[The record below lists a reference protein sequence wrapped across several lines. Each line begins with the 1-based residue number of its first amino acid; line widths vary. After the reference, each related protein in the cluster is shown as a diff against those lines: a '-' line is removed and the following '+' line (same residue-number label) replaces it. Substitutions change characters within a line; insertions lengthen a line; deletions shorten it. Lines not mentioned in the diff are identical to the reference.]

1 MPKEQLQQEQL
12 GLKGPSQYPLV
23 QLSTAREAALDIC
36 PKTALAEALLECHPP
51 LWATNSSELSL
62 KPQHLSMLSF
72 EELSFFPPLHLH
84 QKPHPPPPALDQ
96 TVFNSQ
102 QNTDVD
108 F

>member
-51 LWATNSSELSL
+51 L
-62 KPQHLSMLSF
+62 
-72 EELSFFPPLHLH
+72 
-84 QKPHPPPPALDQ
+84 
-96 TVFNSQ
+96 
-102 QNTDVD
+102 
-108 F
+108 